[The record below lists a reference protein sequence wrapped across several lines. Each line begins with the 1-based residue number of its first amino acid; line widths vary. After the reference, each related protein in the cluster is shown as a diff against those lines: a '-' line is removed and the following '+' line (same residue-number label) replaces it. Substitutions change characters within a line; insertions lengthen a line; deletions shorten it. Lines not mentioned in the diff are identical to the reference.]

1 MRADS
6 LPRIACTLGRYG
18 LLLAATL
25 IATGCK
31 TDTGPDD
38 PTILG
43 DPPTEAYLG
52 VEYYYNF
59 GAFGGERILDFSL
72 TNAPSWLAL
81 EDTSNK
87 ARPGIIMRGVP
98 GLSGG
103 ARGDADLGKQENI
116 NLLTTDGERA
126 GMQPFDIEV
135 KRNPLSLEAE
145 TFTEG
150 EASEA
155 PEEADNRCQAPDL
168 ESTGSHSYEINLFD
182 EAGDVIATAPR
193 TGETTPVLVKVLL
206 EQPSVTRVA
215 VAFELTSEF
224 DPEDC
229 DQDFIPDHQ
238 RCEEGDANRDEAIIG
253 RDIVALGSNSAGRLP
268 IPDYL
273 RYERDDNNVYSRGV
287 VTLEPGITECY
298 IRLEVVDDTVPE
310 PSESLRLT
318 LTEIRS
324 GLAALGPSDT
334 EVRTT
339 LVIDDNEPVVRLETL
354 GGQQRD
360 AISVGTER
368 EFVAVL
374 TGEREGTI
382 RARLAENEDSV
393 AKAGDYVISTR
404 NEEDLWVED
413 PTLTFPAGVD
423 RVRFR
428 VSVPDDYTNPG
439 LNDRFLLLAPDQ
451 QYQAGRENFAGSA
464 DDAEL
469 RVNINELLTPLAL
482 NDGNAFVPTDL
493 TVGHDGR
500 LFVAGYDSAA
510 DDRVLV
516 RIYDQKGSLLQ
527 EVAVSD
533 ATVVL
538 DQPDPV
544 IAFAQ
549 RTVTRDNT
557 RIDRFEFAVSY
568 QAVNDIPGQ
577 TSSGGR
583 DAVTTLFWFDSAQ
596 PAGSEYVELWTLRAG
611 TGGHDDPRWIGI
623 NDSNGA
629 VFVAGETTGRWPRQT
644 RGGGQD
650 SFLQRIDTV
659 TDGDARVPDIAWTRQ
674 TGSSADDS
682 VVAGSA
688 ATASAY
694 LFGTTTGAIGESGG
708 QGMSDG
714 FFYSAS
720 TAEGA
725 LDIYQVGTDG
735 DEVVTD
741 GLYTPS
747 NLWLLGNSDRTYTI
761 DEQDEANN
769 ILVGEPLN
777 GTNGFILGYSPAG
790 SVNRA
795 FSFGSE
801 DRTGMETFRSLLLFD
816 GDLIAAGS
824 TTGAFVDD
832 APGGTTQAILGRM
845 DPDGKPEEGDS
856 DDDPDAE
863 TETDPDAETDPGE
876 GDGEAEEST
885 DTAVATELW
894 RAQYLVDDAE
904 YRVIAN
910 YRDDEIVA
918 LFRQTVGGNAQWSVF
933 LFSGEGVKLN

>member
-6 LPRIACTLGRYG
+6 LPRIACSLGRYG

-135 KRNPLSLEAE
+135 KRNPLSLESD
-145 TFTEG
+145 TFIEG
-150 EASEA
+150 KASEA

-182 EAGDVIATAPR
+182 ESGEVTATEPR
-193 TGETTPVLVKVLL
+193 TGKTTPMLVKVLL

-215 VAFELTSEF
+215 VAFKLTSEF
-224 DPEDC
+224 DPEAC
-229 DQDFIPDHQ
+229 DQDFLPDHQ
-238 RCEEGDANRDEAIIG
+238 RCEEGDANRDEAKIG
-253 RDIVALGSNSAGRLP
+253 RDIVALGSDSAGRLP

-334 EVRTT
+334 GVRTT

-354 GGQQRD
+354 EGRQRD

-374 TGEREGTI
+374 TGERGGSI
-382 RARLAENEDSV
+382 RARLAETEDSV
-393 AKAGDYVISTR
+393 AKAGDYVIRTR

-413 PTLTFPAGVD
+413 PTLTFPLGVD
-423 RVRFR
+423 RIRFR
-428 VSVPDDYTNPG
+428 VFIPDDYTNPG

-451 QYQAGRENFAGSA
+451 HYQAGRENFAGSA
-464 DDAEL
+464 DDAEMRL
-469 RVNINELLTPLAL
+469 NINELLTPLAL

-500 LFVAGYDSAA
+500 LFVAGYDSDA

-527 EVAVSD
+527 EVPVSD

-538 DQPDPV
+538 NQPDPV
-544 IAFAQ
+544 IAFVQ

-577 TSSGGR
+577 SSSGGR

-611 TGGHDDPRWIGI
+611 TGGHDDPRWVGI

-629 VFVAGETTGRWPRQT
+629 VFVAGETTGRWPGQT

-694 LFGTTTGAIGESGG
+694 LFGTTNGAIGGSGG

-725 LDIYQVGTDG
+725 LNVYQVGTDG
-735 DEVVTD
+735 DEVVAD

-747 NLWLLGNSDRTYTI
+747 NLWLLGDSNRNYI
-761 DEQDEANN
+761 IQEQDEGNN
-769 ILVGEPLN
+769 ILVGEPLS
-777 GTNGFILGYSPAG
+777 GTNGFILGYSSTG

-824 TTGAFVDD
+824 TTGAFVDG
-832 APGGTTQAILGRM
+832 AASGATQAILGRM
-845 DPDGKPEEGDS
+845 DPDGKPEEGDR
-856 DDDPDAE
+856 DADPD
-863 TETDPDAETDPGE
+863 E
-876 GDGEAEEST
+876 GDAVAEE
-885 DTAVATELW
+885 DTGAEIATELW
-894 RAQYLVDDAE
+894 RVQHLADDAGF
-904 YRVIAN
+904 RVIAN

-918 LFRQTVGGNAQWSVF
+918 LFRQTVGGNVQWSVL